1 MKKQSYSGFTTIFLS
16 LMIFAFVCSPETF
29 AQSKRDRERAQR
41 AAKQGDEFFNRK
53 DYRKAIAKY
62 AEAITLVPDFPA
74 AYFWKAYAHY
84 YLNEYDLALRD
95 FDSAMSLGYD
105 RPLEIYRIRW
115 FLHFEKGNYD
125 AALSDALAGLRLDPD
140 NVPFN
145 TAVGS
150 IYRLRKNCQEAVT
163 YLKKA
168 VQLAPNNGDTHYFL
182 ADCYFNLGEHLNQ
195 GFAALD
201 ALKSNTKYVG
211 ESYFL
216 VADALYRARKYDEA
230 ILYYE
235 KTINTKPEIYGSY
248 TALSD
253 IYRIKNRFND
263 AIEIARKG
271 LELFPQD
278 AGLYINL
285 SWYYSLADRHEE
297 AVLAAQSA
305 IRLAPDQPMGYTN
318 LCRAFN
324 DTKQY
329 NQAIQ
334 ACTSALRLSPGDGE
348 SHLYM
353 ARAYEFL
360 KQPSKAT
367 ENYEKAI
374 QGLLKFTRENP
385 EYSDGFYLLGNAYFA
400 LGRDEEAA
408 TAYKRCLELA
418 PNFARARFTLGMTYL
433 EMGKKNLA
441 REQYDYL
448 RRLDSNLAE
457 RLRAAIDSKR

>member
-1 MKKQSYSGFTTIFLS
+1 VKKQNYSKFITLFL
-16 LMIFAFVCSPETF
+16 LVIIFAFVSSPETS

-53 DYRKAIAKY
+53 DYRNAITKY
-62 AEAITLVPDFPA
+62 AQAITLVPNFPA
-74 AYFWKAYAHY
+74 AYFWKAYAHF
-84 YLNEYDLALRD
+84 YLGEYEQALRD

-105 RPLEIYRIRW
+105 KPLEIYRVRW
-115 FLHFEKGNYD
+115 LLHYEKGNYD
-125 AALSDALAGLRLDPD
+125 AALNDALAGLRLDP
-140 NVPFN
+140 NN
-145 TAVGS
+145 ATLNLAVGD
-150 IYRLRKNCQEAVT
+150 IYRIRKNYREAIT
-163 YLKKA
+163 YLKKGI
-168 VQLAPNNGDTHYFL
+168 QLAPNNGDGHYFL
-182 ADCYFNLGEHLNQ
+182 AECYFNLGEYLNQ

-201 ALKSNTKYVG
+201 ALKSNTKYLG
-211 ESYFL
+211 ESYYL
-216 VADALYRARKYDEA
+216 AADALYKARKYDEA
-230 ILYYE
+230 IFYYE
-235 KTINTKPEIYGSY
+235 KAISTKPEIYGSY
-248 TALSD
+248 SALSD

-263 AIEIARKG
+263 AIAVAQKG

-278 AGLYINL
+278 AGLYISL
-285 SWYYSLADRHEE
+285 SWYYSLADRHQE
-297 AVLAAQSA
+297 AILAAQSA
-305 IRLAPDQPMGYTN
+305 IRLDPNQPMGYTN
-318 LCRAFN
+318 LCRALN

-334 ACTSALRLSPGDGE
+334 ACTSALRLNPGDGE
-348 SHLYM
+348 SHLYI

-360 KQPSKAT
+360 KQPAKAT

-400 LGRDEEAA
+400 LARDEEAA
-408 TAYKRCLELA
+408 AAYKRCLELA

-433 EMGKKNLA
+433 EMGKKSLA

-457 RLRAAIDSKR
+457 RLRIAIESKR